1 MFILDMLDEDDDR
14 QVPSCRGTKPMPF
27 ITRTAVAFGKCITR
41 LVRPSFLSNGLE
53 SKGKVTR
60 NHRPYPATRTSTAA
74 LDGLRGYAAFAVMNY
89 HILYA
94 YRTDVFYSYG
104 LSPSA
109 AIVCARPED
118 VHAFNRWPHQLP
130 ILRLFYTGTWP
141 ISVFYVISGL
151 VLAFKPLHAGSDSF
165 AKGVAAAASSLLRR
179 PFRLYGPP
187 IVATL
192 LTMLVIQAGGYEHG
206 RTVASDRTWV
216 SVINETHQ
224 QRFDSLGLQIRD
236 WARQMW
242 RMLNVFWW
250 GERHNQ
256 YDVHLW
262 TIPAEFRCSLA
273 VFLILPVYLAIRLRV
288 RKVMLGLLVIY
299 VYALDRW
306 DVALFYS
313 GLLIADTLTPSA
325 SRSSPPPEGTMLK
338 APLSGLIPATKAFL
352 LLASLF
358 LLSAPDF
365 CAVST
370 PGYRLLGRLIP
381 SSDPAPFRFLPN
393 IGAVMLV
400 SLVVH
405 TRPNNMLL
413 SRLLNSAVPQY
424 LGRISYS
431 LYITHGPLIHT
442 AGYTLFPLF
451 WTVSG
456 QDEPWRYFAG
466 FAVAYLVLVCI
477 TVYMADRFCELVD
490 MPFVRLARVFRDLVA
505 AEGE

>member
-1 MFILDMLDEDDDR
+1 MLDDEDDDC
-14 QVPSCRGTKPMPF
+14 QVPSRRGTKTKPITF
-27 ITRTAVAFGKCITR
+27 ITRTAVAFAECLTH
-41 LVRPSFLSNGLE
+41 LVRPSFLNNDLE

-60 NHRPYPATRTSTAA
+60 HHSRYPTTRTSTAA
-74 LDGLRGYAAFAVMNY
+74 LDGLRGHAAFAVMNY

-94 YRTDVFYSYG
+94 YRTDVFYGYG

-109 AIVCARPED
+109 AIACARPED
-118 VHAFNRWPHQLP
+118 VHAFNRWLHQLP

-141 ISVFYVISGL
+141 VSVFYVISGL
-151 VLAFKPLHAGSDSF
+151 VLAFKPLRTGNDSF
-165 AKGVAAAASSLLRR
+165 SKGVAATASSLLRR

-187 IVATL
+187 VVATF

-236 WARQMW
+236 WARQTW

-250 GERHNQ
+250 GERHNR

-273 VFLILPVYLAIRLRV
+273 VFLVLPTCLAIRPRV
-288 RKVMLGLLVIY
+288 RKVMLGLLVAY

-313 GLLIADTLTPSA
+313 GLLIADTLTPNA
-325 SRSSPPPEGTMLK
+325 SRSSPPPEGTVLK
-338 APLSGLIPATKAFL
+338 PPLGGLIPAAKAFL
-352 LLASLF
+352 LFASLF

-365 CAVST
+365 CAAST

-405 TRPNNMLL
+405 TRPENPLL

-431 LYITHGPLIHT
+431 LYIVHGPLIHT

-456 QDEPWRYFAG
+456 QDEAWRYFAG

-477 TVYMADRFCELVD
+477 TIYVADRFCELVD
-490 MPFVRLARVFRDLVA
+490 MPFVRLARAFRDLVA
-505 AEGE
+505 GEGE